1 MEKIKYFQKV
11 SDVYET
17 CKDKVDDIGANI
29 RGDTPTVFGYMSEGI
44 SIDDLKNMSVRDITS
59 MENQEIIM
67 RGIAKTFEVLGN
79 GTLKAVFVPAKCVAK
94 SIDFVVE
101 KYYQN
106 KQR

>member
-1 MEKIKYFQKV
+1 MVEKYFHRV
-11 SDVYET
+11 NEVYET
-17 CKDKVDDIGANI
+17 CKDKVDDVGCYI
-29 RGDTPTVFGYMSEGI
+29 RGDTPTVFGYMSEGF
-44 SIDDLKNMSVRDITS
+44 SIDDLKNMSVREITS
-59 MENQEIIM
+59 RQNQEIIM
-67 RGIAKTFEVLGN
+67 RSIAKTFEVLGN